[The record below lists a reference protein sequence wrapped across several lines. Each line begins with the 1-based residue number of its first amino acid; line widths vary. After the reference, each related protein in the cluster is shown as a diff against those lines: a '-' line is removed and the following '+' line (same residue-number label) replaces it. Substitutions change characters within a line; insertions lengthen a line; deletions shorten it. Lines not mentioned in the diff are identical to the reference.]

1 MSAAPPTEMDAVV
14 SIIVPVRDAGAF
26 VGGVIRGID
35 RVVRGLFH
43 HYEIVVVDDGSRD
56 GTVEIV
62 EELQRS
68 VANLQLYCLNMPS
81 GLEVALTA
89 GLDSSI
95 GDFVITLNPETDSVD
110 LIPLLWEK
118 AGQGHEFVCGVWR
131 DKERPRK
138 YALRRRIFS
147 RVFAAATGLRIPAEA
162 SQFRLY
168 SRRIVGGVTRSSD
181 RHLMIDVLPF
191 FNSHRVAAFEYAPV
205 HLGNSFHEDSLI
217 NGFVRA
223 TTILL
228 ATSARPLRLLTVMA
242 LLASLLSLLFAGWVM
257 GVAIFKHN
265 VVEGWISLAL
275 PMAVIFFL
283 MSTMLG
289 VISEYLYMLAQHTGN
304 RPVYSIVKE
313 STSSIIH
320 ARSALNVV
328 DNRGRGPE

>member
-1 MSAAPPTEMDAVV
+1 LTYSFIIPAYNESSRIRPTLDELLRYTHERNWDA
-14 SIIVPVRDAGAF
+14 
-26 VGGVIRGID
+26 
-35 RVVRGLFH
+35 
-43 HYEIVVVDDGSRD
+43 EILVVDDGSRD

-168 SRRIVGGVTRSSD
+168 SRRIVGCVTRSND

-205 HLGNSFHEDSLI
+205 HLGNSFQEDSLI
-217 NGFVRA
+217 DGFVRA

-328 DNRGRGPE
+328 DNRGRDPE